1 MELSEAASSQLTI
14 ALTTF
19 GLPISLE
26 SVISATRL
34 DEGYFDDV
42 EINKVMAFEKALHEF
57 ARSNHK
63 DLLDMIN
70 ESLDYN
76 DDIDAK
82 MKSTMDDFKAN
93 GVW

>member
-1 MELSEAASSQLTI
+1 MALSLYAAN
-14 ALTTF
+14 
-19 GLPISLE
+19 
-26 SVISATRL
+26 
-34 DEGYFDDV
+34 EGYFDDV

-76 DDIDAK
+76 DDIAAK